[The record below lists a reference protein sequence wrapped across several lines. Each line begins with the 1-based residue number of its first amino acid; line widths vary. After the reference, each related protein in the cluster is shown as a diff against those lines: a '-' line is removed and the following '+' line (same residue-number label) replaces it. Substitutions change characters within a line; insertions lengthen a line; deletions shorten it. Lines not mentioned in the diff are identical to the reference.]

1 MKKAFLALAMI
12 VASASSALAVGTPT
26 MYDNLITAAGISTL
40 TTSVIAA
47 LVTIGA
53 FPLAFMGYKLYQ
65 RTIRRA

>member
-1 MKKAFLALAMI
+1 MFD
-12 VASASSALAVGTPT
+12 T
-26 MYDNLITAAGISTL
+26 LITAAGIGALS
-40 TTSVIAA
+40 TSVIAA